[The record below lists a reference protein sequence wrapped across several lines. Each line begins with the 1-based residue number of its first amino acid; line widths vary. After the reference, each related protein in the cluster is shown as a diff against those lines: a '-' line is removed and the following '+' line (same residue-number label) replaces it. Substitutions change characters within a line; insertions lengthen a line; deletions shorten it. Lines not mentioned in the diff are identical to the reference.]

1 MKNNEGLVLYAKA
14 QVGLPYWYGTF
25 GQTASPTLLNSKRKQ
40 YPSYYTANDFN
51 SQYNKRVHD
60 CVGLIKGYLWSDT
73 TTSEPKYNA
82 SQDVSASGMYNK
94 SIHKGDMSTFP
105 AINGTLVYKN
115 YGNRISHVGIY
126 CVDGYVYEA
135 KGHEYGVIKT
145 PYRQSDW
152 VLWSLCPYIDY
163 CEHVNNDDS
172 SKKSNETIAREV
184 LQGIWGNGSDRK
196 ERLTKAGYD
205 YTAIQN
211 IVNSISADKKSNY
224 DIATE
229 VIQGRW
235 GNGAERKKKLTEA
248 GYDYTAIQNIVNE
261 RLRG

>member
-1 MKNNEGLVLYAKA
+1 MKNNDGLVLYAKA

-40 YPSYYTANDFN
+40 YPSYYKSTDFN
-51 SQYNKRVHD
+51 TQYNKRVHD

-73 TTSEPKYNA
+73 NTSKPKYNA
-82 SQDVSASGMYNK
+82 SQDVSAAGMYKN
-94 SIHKGDMSTFP
+94 STTKGDMSTFP
-105 AINGTLVYKN
+105 AINGTLVYKKS
-115 YGNRISHVGIY
+115 GNRISHVGIY

-135 KGHEYGVIKT
+135 KGHKYGVVKT
-145 PYRQSDW
+145 PYKQTDW
-152 VLWSLCPYIDY
+152 VLWSLCPYIEYCDY
-163 CEHVNNDDS
+163 VNNDDS
-172 SKKSNETIAREV
+172 N
-184 LQGIWGNGSDRK
+184 
-196 ERLTKAGYD
+196 
-205 YTAIQN
+205 
-211 IVNSISADKKSNY
+211 KKSNY

-235 GNGAERKKKLTEA
+235 GNGAVRKKKLTEA

>member
-1 MKNNEGLVLYAKA
+1 MKNNAGLVLYAKA

-40 YPSYYTANDFN
+40 YPSYYKSTDFN
-51 SQYNKRVHD
+51 TQYNKRVHD

-73 TTSEPKYNA
+73 TTSTPKYNA
-82 SQDVSASGMYNK
+82 SQDVSAAGMYKN
-94 SIHKGDMSTFP
+94 STTKGDMSTFP
-105 AINGTLVYKN
+105 AINGTLVYKKS
-115 YGNRISHVGIY
+115 GNRISHVGIY

-135 KGHEYGVIKT
+135 KGHKFGVVKT
-145 PYRQSDW
+145 PYKQTDW
-152 VLWSLCPYIDY
+152 VLWSLCPYIEYCDY
-163 CEHVNNDDS
+163 VNNDDS
-172 SKKSNETIAREV
+172 N
-184 LQGIWGNGSDRK
+184 
-196 ERLTKAGYD
+196 
-205 YTAIQN
+205 
-211 IVNSISADKKSNY
+211 KKSNY

-235 GNGAERKKKLTEA
+235 GNGAVRKKKLTEA

>member
-1 MKNNEGLVLYAKA
+1 MKNNAGLVLYAKA

-40 YPSYYTANDFN
+40 YPSYYKSTDFN
-51 SQYNKRVHD
+51 TQYNKRVHD

-73 TTSEPKYNA
+73 TTSTPKYNA
-82 SQDVSASGMYNK
+82 SQDVSAAGMYKN
-94 SIHKGDMSTFP
+94 STTKGDMSTFP
-105 AINGTLVYKN
+105 AINGTLVYKKS
-115 YGNRISHVGIY
+115 GNRISHVGIY

-135 KGHEYGVIKT
+135 KGHKFGVVKT
-145 PYRQSDW
+145 PYKQTDW

-163 CEHVNNDDS
+163 CDYVNNDDS
-172 SKKSNETIAREV
+172 N
-184 LQGIWGNGSDRK
+184 
-196 ERLTKAGYD
+196 
-205 YTAIQN
+205 
-211 IVNSISADKKSNY
+211 KKSNY

-235 GNGAERKKKLTEA
+235 GNGAVRKKKLTEA
-248 GYDYTAIQNIVNE
+248 GYDYAAIQKIVNE

>member
-1 MKNNEGLVLYAKA
+1 MKNNAGLVLYAKA

-40 YPSYYTANDFN
+40 YPSYYKSTDFN
-51 SQYNKRVHD
+51 TQYNKRVHD

-73 TTSEPKYNA
+73 TTSKPKYNA
-82 SQDVSASGMYNK
+82 SQDVSAAGMYKN
-94 SIHKGDMSTFP
+94 STTKGDMSTFP
-105 AINGTLVYKN
+105 AINGTLVYKKS
-115 YGNRISHVGIY
+115 GNRISHVGIY

-135 KGHEYGVIKT
+135 KGHKFGVVKT
-145 PYRQSDW
+145 PYKQTDW

-163 CEHVNNDDS
+163 CDYVNNDDS
-172 SKKSNETIAREV
+172 N
-184 LQGIWGNGSDRK
+184 
-196 ERLTKAGYD
+196 
-205 YTAIQN
+205 
-211 IVNSISADKKSNY
+211 KKSNY

-235 GNGAERKKKLTEA
+235 GNGAVRKKKLTEA